1 MSPDRDHDGA
11 EVSRARDPDR
21 AEISPLSKADAGAAV
36 AEFALLAGVVALMF
50 AAVLQVAYAL
60 HVRNTAT
67 AHVIEGAR
75 VAARADG
82 TESDGVARAQEL
94 LATTLPGR
102 YGTTVQAQHVT
113 VGGVVVVQM
122 TAQIPLPVVGPL
134 GVPGTM
140 TVTGQSFAED
150 Q

>member
-1 MSPDRDHDGA
+1 M
-11 EVSRARDPDR
+11 
-21 AEISPLSKADAGAAV
+21 LAA
-36 AEFALLAGVVALMF
+36 VVALMF

-75 VAARADG
+75 VAARADAA
-82 TESDGVARAQEL
+82 ESDGVARAQEL

-102 YGTTVQAQHVT
+102 YGTTVQAQRVS
-113 VGGVVVVQM
+113 VDGVVVVQV
-122 TAQIPLPVVGPL
+122 TADIPLPVVGPL

-140 TVTGQSFAED
+140 TVTGQAFAED

>member
-1 MSPDRDHDGA
+1 MTGRPPGQRSDESPERHPN
-11 EVSRARDPDR
+11 SR
-21 AEISPLSKADAGAAV
+21 DAGAAV
-36 AEFALLAGVVALMF
+36 AEFALLAAVVALIF

-67 AHVIEGAR
+67 AHVVEGAR
-75 VAARADG
+75 VAARADAV
-82 TESDGVARAQEL
+82 EADGVARAREL

-102 YGTTVQAQHVT
+102 YGTTVTAHRVR
-113 VGGVVVVQM
+113 VEGVAVVQLS
-122 TAQIPLPVVGPL
+122 ADIPLPVVGPL

-140 TVTGQSFAED
+140 TVTGQAFAED

>member
-1 MSPDRDHDGA
+1 M
-11 EVSRARDPDR
+11 
-21 AEISPLSKADAGAAV
+21 AA
-36 AEFALLAGVVALMF
+36 VVALIF

-67 AHVIEGAR
+67 AHVVEGAR
-75 VAARADG
+75 VAARADAV
-82 TESDGVARAQEL
+82 EADGVARAREL

-102 YGTTVQAQHVT
+102 YGTTVTAHRVR
-113 VGGVVVVQM
+113 VEGVAVVQLS
-122 TAQIPLPVVGPL
+122 ADIPLPVVGPL

-140 TVTGQSFAED
+140 TVTGQAFAED

>member
-1 MSPDRDHDGA
+1 MTGRQPEQQRRRPDG
-11 EVSRARDPDR
+11 
-21 AEISPLSKADAGAAV
+21 GAAV
-36 AEFALLAGVVALMF
+36 AEFALLAAVVALMF

-75 VAARADG
+75 VAARADAAAG
-82 TESDGVARAQEL
+82 DGIARAQEL

-102 YGTTVQAQHVT
+102 YGTTVQAQRMNVE
-113 VGGVVVVQM
+113 GVAVIQM
-122 TAQIPLPVVGPL
+122 TADIPLPVVGPL

-140 TVTGQSFAED
+140 TVTGQAFAED